1 MKAPIAISLAEEL
14 FNRQLHIELANC
26 DGMAYVMLV
35 ISSRARLQG
44 HFDID
49 AAGEDYL
56 DRLKGIFEPNGWEVT
71 DRGKEIKETRV
82 NQDPIRREWQAKA
95 LIERA
100 AQIDV
105 IAILNTHKDDGW
117 VVTEGGK
124 VYDSKNFAV
133 LYAKMDQ
140 QIVWDKMRYKRE
152 LTNQEFAAEYATI
165 HERETGKRWE
175 AWDEIPTPSVAPV
188 R

>member
-1 MKAPIAISLAEEL
+1 MNTPITISLTEKL
-14 FNRQLHIELANC
+14 FNRKLDIELSYC
-26 DGMAYVMLV
+26 DDMAFVMLV
-35 ISSRARLQG
+35 ISKHAKLQG
-44 HFDID
+44 HFDLK
-49 AAGEDYL
+49 AAGKDYL

-71 DRGKEIKETRV
+71 DRGKEIKDTRKT
-82 NQDPIRREWQAKA
+82 QDPIIRIWQANA
-95 LIERA
+95 LIDRA

-117 VVTEGGK
+117 VVTKGGR
-124 VYDSKNFAV
+124 VYDPKNFAV

-140 QIVWDKMRYKRE
+140 QIVWDKMRFKNE

-165 HERETGKRWE
+165 HERETGKRWG
-175 AWDEIPTPSVAPV
+175 AWDEIPDPSAAPV

>member
-1 MKAPIAISLAEEL
+1 MKAPITISLAEEL
-14 FNRQLHIELANC
+14 FYIQLHIELSNC
-26 DGMAYVMLV
+26 DGMTYVMLV
-35 ISSRARLQG
+35 LSKRARLQG
-44 HFDID
+44 HFDLK

-56 DRLKGIFEPNGWEVT
+56 DRLKGIFEPNGWKVT
-71 DRGKEIKETRV
+71 DKGMEIKDTKR
-82 NQDPIRREWQAKA
+82 NQDPIKRKWQANA
-95 LIERA
+95 LINRA

-105 IAILNTHKDDGW
+105 IAILNAHKDDGW
-117 VVTEGGK
+117 VVTEGGR

-140 QIVWDKMRYKRE
+140 QIVWNKMRYRRE

-165 HERETGKRWE
+165 HEKKTGKRWE
-175 AWDEIPTPSVAPV
+175 AWDEAPTPNSAPI

>member
-1 MKAPIAISLAEEL
+1 MNAPITISLAEEL
-14 FNRQLHIELANC
+14 FNSELDIRLSDC
-26 DGMAYVMLV
+26 DGMTFVMLV
-35 ISSRARLQG
+35 ISKRAKLQG
-44 HFDID
+44 HFDLK

-56 DRLKGIFEPNGWEVT
+56 DRLKGIFEPNGWEVA

-82 NQDPIRREWQAKA
+82 NQDPIRRKWQANA
-95 LIERA
+95 LIDRA

-140 QIVWDKMRYKRE
+140 QIVWDEMRYKKE

-175 AWDEIPTPSVAPV
+175 AWDEIPSPSATPV

>member
-1 MKAPIAISLAEEL
+1 MNAPITISLAEKL
-14 FNRQLHIELANC
+14 FNRELDIELSDC
-26 DGMAYVMLV
+26 DDMTFVMLV
-35 ISSRARLQG
+35 ISKQAKLQG
-44 HFDID
+44 YFDLE

-71 DRGKEIKETRV
+71 DGGKEIKETRV
-82 NQDPIRREWQAKA
+82 NQDPIRREWQANA
-95 LIERA
+95 LIDRA

-117 VVTEGGK
+117 VVTEGGR
-124 VYDSKNFAV
+124 VYDPKNFAV

-140 QIVWDKMRYKRE
+140 QIVMDKMCYKRE

-175 AWDEIPTPSVAPV
+175 AWDEIPTPNGAPV